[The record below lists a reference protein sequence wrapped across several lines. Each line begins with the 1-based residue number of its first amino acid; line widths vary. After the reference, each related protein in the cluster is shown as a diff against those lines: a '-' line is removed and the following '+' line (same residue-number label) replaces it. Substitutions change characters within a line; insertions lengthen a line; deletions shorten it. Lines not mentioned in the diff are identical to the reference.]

1 MRKHL
6 ESKPDLVATVVADLP
21 EEFFMESSDKTSLTI
36 SSSTKF
42 KQEKESEIAD
52 AIHELQTSCIEMELS
67 KQKMD
72 LIQHQEERW
81 VD

>member
-1 MRKHL
+1 M
-6 ESKPDLVATVVADLP
+6 ATVVADLP
-21 EEFFMESSDKTSLTI
+21 EEVFMESSDKTSLTI
-36 SSSTKF
+36 ISSTKC

-52 AIHELQTSCIEMELS
+52 EIHELQTSCIEMELS